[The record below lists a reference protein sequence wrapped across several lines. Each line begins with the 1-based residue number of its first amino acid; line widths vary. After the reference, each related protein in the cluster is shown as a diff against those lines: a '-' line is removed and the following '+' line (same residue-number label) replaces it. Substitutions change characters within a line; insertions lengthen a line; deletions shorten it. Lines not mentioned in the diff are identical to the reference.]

1 VVVVAG
7 AAAVGVTVRVKASG
21 SPREDHRQA
30 VDGDVG
36 HRGRTELDGRGTGE
50 VHRLGPAGGIVWAS
64 GVLPAAVECTSTQP
78 APVVV
83 VTVTV

>member
-1 VVVVAG
+1 MVTLVTEG
-7 AAAVGVTVRVKASG
+7 APSSMVEAPVRFTVWD
-21 SPREDHRQA
+21 P
-30 VDGDVG
+30 
-36 HRGRTELDGRGTGE
+36 
-50 VHRLGPAGGIVWAS
+50 PAGIVWAS